1 MKKYSKVCLGGTFDK
16 MHLGHES
23 LLRTAFSL
31 SEEIIIGLTSDVR
44 AKINRSGEYINP
56 YSERFESLNDFVSS
70 NFKGHY
76 SIVELNDNWGPGVFD
91 ESLNAI
97 IVSEETEKVATE
109 LNFNRK
115 LKGLKELEIVVIPLV
130 LAKDG
135 RRISSTRIRN
145 KEINIEGS
153 KA

>member
-1 MKKYSKVCLGGTFDK
+1 

-44 AKINRSGEYINP
+44 AKINRSEEYINP

-70 NFKGHY
+70 NFKGNY

-91 ESLNAI
+91 KSLNAI
-97 IVSEETEKVATE
+97 IVSEETEKVAIE
-109 LNFNRK
+109 LNGNRK

-145 KEINIEGS
+145 KEIDIEGS

>member
-1 MKKYSKVCLGGTFDK
+1 LGGTFDK

-31 SEEIIIGLTSDVR
+31 SDEIIIGLTSDIR
-44 AKINRSGEYINP
+44 AKINRSEEYINP

-109 LNFNRK
+109 LNANRK
-115 LKGLKELEIVVIPLV
+115 LKGLKELEIEVIPLV
-130 LAKDG
+130 LANDG

>member
-56 YSERFESLNDFVSS
+56 YSERFESLHDFVSG

-109 LNFNRK
+109 LNVNRK

>member
-109 LNFNRK
+109 LNVNRK
-115 LKGLKELEIVVIPLV
+115 LKGFNELEIVVIPLV

>member
-1 MKKYSKVCLGGTFDK
+1 M
-16 MHLGHES
+16 
-23 LLRTAFSL
+23 
-31 SEEIIIGLTSDVR
+31 
-44 AKINRSGEYINP
+44 
-56 YSERFESLNDFVSS
+56 
-70 NFKGHY
+70 
-76 SIVELNDNWGPGVFD
+76 NDNWGPGVFD

-109 LNFNRK
+109 LNVNRK

>member
-1 MKKYSKVCLGGTFDK
+1 

-44 AKINRSGEYINP
+44 AKINRSEECITP
-56 YSERFESLNDFVSS
+56 YSERFESLNNFVSS
-70 NFKGHY
+70 NFKGNY
-76 SIVELNDNWGPGVFD
+76 SILELNDNWGPGVFD

-97 IVSEETEKVATE
+97 IVSEETEKVAIE
-109 LNFNRK
+109 LNVNRK

-130 LAKDG
+130 LANDG

-145 KEINIEGS
+145 KEINVEGS

>member
-44 AKINRSGEYINP
+44 AKINRCEEYINP

-97 IVSEETEKVATE
+97 IVSEETKKVATE
-109 LNFNRK
+109 LNVNRK

>member
-31 SEEIIIGLTSDVR
+31 SDEIIIGLTSDVR

-109 LNFNRK
+109 LNVNRK
-115 LKGLKELEIVVIPLV
+115 LKGFNELEIVVIPLV

>member
-1 MKKYSKVCLGGTFDK
+1 MCLGGTFDK

-31 SEEIIIGLTSDVR
+31 SDEIIIGLTSDSR
-44 AKINRSGEYINP
+44 AKINRSGEHISP
-56 YSERFESLNDFVSS
+56 YSERFESLNYFTSN
-70 NFKGHY
+70 NFKGNY

-97 IVSEETEKVATE
+97 IVSEETEKVAID
-109 LNFNRK
+109 LNVNRK
-115 LKGLKELEIVVIPLV
+115 LKGLKELEVVVIPLV
-130 LAKDG
+130 LANDG

-145 KEINIEGS
+145 KEINTEGS

>member
-1 MKKYSKVCLGGTFDK
+1 MGGTFDK
-16 MHLGHES
+16 IHLGHVS

-31 SEEIIIGLTSDVR
+31 SDEIIIGLTSDRR
-44 AKINRSGEYINP
+44 AKINRSEEYINP
-56 YSERFESLNDFVSS
+56 YSERFESLNDFISN
-70 NFKGHY
+70 NFKGNY

-97 IVSEETEKVATE
+97 IVSEETEKVAIE
-109 LNFNRK
+109 LNVNRK
-115 LKGLKELEIVVIPLV
+115 LKGLKELEIEVIPLV
-130 LAKDG
+130 LANDG

>member
-1 MKKYSKVCLGGTFDK
+1 MKKYSNVCLGGTFDK

-44 AKINRSGEYINP
+44 AKINRSEEYINS

-109 LNFNRK
+109 LNVNRK

>member
-1 MKKYSKVCLGGTFDK
+1 
-16 MHLGHES
+16 MHLGHAS

-31 SEEIIIGLTSDVR
+31 SDEIIIGLTSDKR
-44 AKINRSGEYINP
+44 AKINRSEEHISP
-56 YSERFESLNDFVSS
+56 YSERFESLNFFISN
-70 NFKGHY
+70 NFKGNY

-97 IVSEETEKVATE
+97 IVSEETEKVAID
-109 LNFNRK
+109 LNVNRK

-130 LAKDG
+130 LANDG

-145 KEINIEGS
+145 KEINTEGGR
-153 KA
+153 A

>member
-16 MHLGHES
+16 IHLGHES

-31 SEEIIIGLTSDVR
+31 SDEIIIGLTSDRR
-44 AKINRSGEYINP
+44 AKINRSEEHINP
-56 YSERFESLNDFVSS
+56 YSERFESLNEFILN
-70 NFKGHY
+70 NFKSNY
-76 SIVELNDNWGPGVFD
+76 SIVALNDNWGPGVFD

-97 IVSEETEKVATE
+97 IVSEETEKVAID
-109 LNFNRK
+109 LNVNRK
-115 LKGLKELEIVVIPLV
+115 LKGLKELEIVVVPLV
-130 LAKDG
+130 LANDG
-135 RRISSTRIRN
+135 KRISSTRIRN

>member
-1 MKKYSKVCLGGTFDK
+1 

-31 SEEIIIGLTSDVR
+31 SEEIIIGLTSDGR
-44 AKINRSGEYINP
+44 AKINRSEEYINP
-56 YSERFESLNDFVSS
+56 YSERLESLNDFVSS
-70 NFKGHY
+70 NFKGNY

-97 IVSEETEKVATE
+97 IVSEETEKVAIE
-109 LNFNRK
+109 LNVNRK
-115 LKGLKELEIVVIPLV
+115 LKGFKELEIVVIPLV

>member
-1 MKKYSKVCLGGTFDK
+1 
-16 MHLGHES
+16 MHLGHAS

-31 SEEIIIGLTSDVR
+31 SDEIIIGLTSDKR
-44 AKINRSGEYINP
+44 AKINRSEEHISP
-56 YSERFESLNDFVSS
+56 YSERFESLNFFISN
-70 NFKGHY
+70 NFKGNY

-97 IVSEETEKVATE
+97 IVSEETEKVAID
-109 LNFNRK
+109 LNVNRK

-130 LAKDG
+130 LANDG
-135 RRISSTRIRN
+135 RRISSTRVRN
-145 KEINIEGS
+145 KEINTEGS

>member
-1 MKKYSKVCLGGTFDK
+1 MGGTFDK

-23 LLRTAFSL
+23 LLKTAFSL
-31 SEEIIIGLTSDVR
+31 SDEIIIGLTSDIR
-44 AKINRSGEYINP
+44 AKINRSEEYINP

-97 IVSEETEKVATE
+97 IVSEETEKVAIE
-109 LNFNRK
+109 LNVNRK
-115 LKGLKELEIVVIPLV
+115 LKGLKELEIEVIPLV
-130 LAKDG
+130 LANDG

>member
-1 MKKYSKVCLGGTFDK
+1 MGGTFDK

-31 SEEIIIGLTSDVR
+31 SDEIIIGLTSDIR
-44 AKINRSGEYINP
+44 AKINRSEEYINP
-56 YSERFESLNDFVSS
+56 YLERFESLNNFVSS

-76 SIVELNDNWGPGVFD
+76 SIVELNDNWGPGIFD

-97 IVSEETEKVATE
+97 IVSEETEKVAIE
-109 LNFNRK
+109 LNVNRK
-115 LKGLKELEIVVIPLV
+115 LKGLKELEIEVIPLV
-130 LAKDG
+130 LANDG

>member
-16 MHLGHES
+16 IHLGHQS
-23 LLRTAFSL
+23 LLRTAFRL
-31 SEEIIIGLTSDVR
+31 SDEVIIGLTSDRR
-44 AKINRSGEYINP
+44 AKVNRSEEHINS
-56 YSERFESLNDFVSS
+56 YSERFESLNEFISN
-70 NFKGHY
+70 NFKSNY
-76 SIVELNDNWGPGVFD
+76 SIVALNDNWGPGVFD

-97 IVSEETEKVATE
+97 IVSEETEKVAIE
-109 LNFNRK
+109 LNVNRK
-115 LKGLKELEIVVIPLV
+115 LKGLKELEIVVVPLV
-130 LAKDG
+130 LANDG

>member
-31 SEEIIIGLTSDVR
+31 SEEIIIGLTSDGR
-44 AKINRSGEYINP
+44 AKINRSEEDINP

-70 NFKGHY
+70 NFKGNY

-91 ESLNAI
+91 KSLNAI
-97 IVSEETEKVATE
+97 IVSEETEKVAIE
-109 LNFNRK
+109 LNGNRK

-145 KEINIEGS
+145 KEIDIEGT

>member
-44 AKINRSGEYINP
+44 AKINRSEEYINS

-109 LNFNRK
+109 LNVNRK
-115 LKGLKELEIVVIPLV
+115 LKGFNELEIVVIPLV

>member
-1 MKKYSKVCLGGTFDK
+1 

-31 SEEIIIGLTSDVR
+31 SEEIIIGLTSDGR
-44 AKINRSGEYINP
+44 AKINRSEEYINP

-97 IVSEETEKVATE
+97 IVSEETEKVAIE
-109 LNFNRK
+109 LNVNRK
-115 LKGLKELEIVVIPLV
+115 LKGLKELEIEVIPLV
-130 LAKDG
+130 LANDG

-145 KEINIEGS
+145 KEINVEGS

>member
-1 MKKYSKVCLGGTFDK
+1 MGGTFDK

-44 AKINRSGEYINP
+44 AKINRSEEYINP

-76 SIVELNDNWGPGVFD
+76 SIVELNDNWGPGIFD

-97 IVSEETEKVATE
+97 IVSEETEKVAIE
-109 LNFNRK
+109 LNVNRK
-115 LKGLKELEIVVIPLV
+115 LKGLKELEIEVIPLV
-130 LAKDG
+130 LANDG